1 MVSGPKRL
9 GRPDPASYQR
19 CESTFWA
26 SVSSSD
32 PCPFQRG
39 LSMQSICD
47 SVCGWQVPLGRSQ
60 EGRSGRLSLS
70 LAARAWE
77 LGMRPGYSS
86 CFRLTGL
93 IELLPCWGRNDG
105 PHSGDTVSPLNKSL
119 SHFTCRRVE
128 PEIASPG
135 SGGKAGTPGLKLSL
149 GLPDGH
155 RVVSSALLRR
165 GVGVATEK
173 ASLCA

>member
-1 MVSGPKRL
+1 MTG
-9 GRPDPASYQR
+9 
-19 CESTFWA
+19 
-26 SVSSSD
+26 SVD
-32 PCPFQRG
+32 GKC
-39 LSMQSICD
+39 L
-47 SVCGWQVPLGRSQ
+47 LEGRSQ

-70 LAARAWE
+70 LAACAWE

-128 PEIASPG
+128 PEMASPG

-149 GLPDGH
+149 GPPDGH